1 MKRIFICSPYRGNIR
16 MNTARAI
23 YYAEQVAAKGNIPIV
38 PHLYFP
44 IFLDEN
50 DPAERVKGIDMGLEL
65 MAVEIKGRWQ
75 HRLLHKELLH
85 MNELKKELEDIRS
98 NIPYNTYRTILGQIR
113 AGHADA
119 AKVGIERIKRREV
132 KKHGYTCH

>member
-23 YYAEQVAAKGNIPIV
+23 YYAEQIVAKGNIQIV

-65 MAVEIKGRWQ
+65 MAVCDEVY
-75 HRLLHKELLH
+75 LVL
-85 MNELKKELEDIRS
+85 RS
-98 NIPYNTYRTILGQIR
+98 QR
-113 AGHADA
+113 A
-119 AKVGIERIKRREV
+119 
-132 KKHGYTCH
+132 